1 MNHNTDNKYKT
12 FLTLIVFLFLTL
24 QLSGCSSVQVGRE
37 FDVQL
42 FNSMVKSGVTTKAQ
56 VLGWLG
62 SPNSSGISSDK
73 DGEISDE
80 WMYFHGTGTLSKME
94 KAKLKILQIRFNKN
108 GKVSSYN
115 WSNSK

>member
-1 MNHNTDNKYKT
+1 MNHNTDNKSKT
-12 FLTLIVFLFLTL
+12 FLTLIVFLFLTI

-42 FNSMVKSGVTTKAQ
+42 FNSMVKTRVTTKAQ

-62 SPNSSGISSDK
+62 SPNSTGVSLDK
-73 DGEISDE
+73 EGEISEE
-80 WMYFHGTGTLSKME
+80 WMYFYGTGTLSKME
-94 KAKLKILQIRFNKN
+94 NAKLKILQIRFSKSGTVN
-108 GKVSSYN
+108 SYN